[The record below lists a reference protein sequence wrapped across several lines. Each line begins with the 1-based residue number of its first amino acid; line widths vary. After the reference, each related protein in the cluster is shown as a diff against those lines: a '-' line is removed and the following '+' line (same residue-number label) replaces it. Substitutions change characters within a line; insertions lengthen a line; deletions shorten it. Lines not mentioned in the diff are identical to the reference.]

1 MAPPRPPARTVARGV
16 GGSGR
21 KAAGWAPPAGA
32 AELGWAALG
41 ADWGAAAA
49 GAGFDAGAGG
59 GAAGAQASA
68 RRATP
73 SAATM
78 GQVGCLDI
86 AAPPSVGEARRPD
99 APARLAHSMAA
110 RAPGAPGGP
119 LAPPPGSAGVS
130 PARPA

>member
-1 MAPPRPPARTVARGV
+1 MAPPRPPARTVARGE

-21 KAAGWAPPAGA
+21 KAAGWVASEGAVPDGAGA
-32 AELGWAALG
+32 AGATPLG
-41 ADWGAAAA
+41 ADWGAAA
-49 GAGFDAGAGG
+49 GFDAAGAL
-59 GAAGAQASA
+59 GADAGAQASA

-86 AAPPSVGEARRPD
+86 AAPPSVGVARRPD

-110 RAPGAPGGP
+110 R
-119 LAPPPGSAGVS
+119 
-130 PARPA
+130 